1 MWNNGNSHKLLL
13 GSKLHDSDLLISLQS
28 TYPNSALYLCH
39 SSQLK
44 TTRMLIDNGTDISFV
59 LCSYNAIVYSN
70 KNKLT
75 TATHN
80 NLDIEHILT
89 NILLSQRIQ
98 TQKNMWCVTV
108 HIKLENLY
116 SGIDT

>member
-13 GSKLHDSDLLISLQS
+13 GSKLHDSDLPISLQS
-28 TYPNSALYLCH
+28 TYPNSALYVCH
-39 SSQLK
+39 SSHLK
-44 TTRMLIDNGTDISFV
+44 TTRMLIDNGIDISFV

-80 NLDIEHILT
+80 NLYIEHIY
-89 NILLSQRIQ
+89 SQ
-98 TQKNMWCVTV
+98 T
-108 HIKLENLY
+108 Y
-116 SGIDT
+116 Y